1 MCVYIEPR
9 NSPNVCSSE
18 NPPLATMAAKLPSLL
33 LLLVLF
39 YNLSAV
45 YSIGVN
51 YGTVA
56 DNLASPSEVAAF
68 IKDKTIFDRVKI
80 FDTNPDIINAFANTG
95 IGLTVT
101 VVNLDIPKLVHPNE
115 AINWVATNIVPFYQ
129 KTKINY
135 ICVGNEIT
143 MSGISDLIV
152 NLVPAMKAIHAAL
165 QAAGINDIKVTTPHP
180 FNIMASSSPPSSG
193 KFAMEFEQSLLI
205 PMLQFH
211 RETNSPNFLL
221 FGENEG
227 AHDQATGLTYT
238 NMFDAMVD
246 SVYSAMKSAGFGDV
260 SLVVAETGWSSV
272 GDSVRGIGMEEAKL
286 YNANLIKHITSG
298 KGTPLMPG
306 KPLETY
312 IFALFNENQ
321 KPGPSEQNF
330 GLLKPDFSPSTS
342 RVVYEEASKRRN
354 LRQPR
359 IQFAMQP
366 LEGEKTW
373 CVPKRGAPIA
383 SLQLNLD
390 FACATGVDCTSIQKG
405 GDCSIPYSVW
415 SHASYAMNS
424 YYQSHGRTM
433 ESCDFKN
440 TGRVTT
446 INPSDGNIYIS
457 DNFKL

>member
-1 MCVYIEPR
+1 
-9 NSPNVCSSE
+9 
-18 NPPLATMAAKLPSLL
+18 MAAKLPSLL

-39 YNLSAV
+39 HNLSAV

-101 VVNLDIPKLVHPNE
+101 VVNLDIPKLLHPNE
-115 AINWVATNIVPFYQ
+115 ATNWVATNIVPFYQ

-180 FNIMASSSPPSSG
+180 FSIMASSSPPSSG

-211 RETNSPNFLL
+211 RETNSPFTVNPYPYFAYSGDLRNFLL

-260 SLVVAETGWSSV
+260 SLVVGETGWSSV
-272 GDSVRGIGMEEAKL
+272 GDPGRGIGMEEAKL

-330 GLLKPDFSPSTS
+330 GLLKPDFSP
-342 RVVYEEASKRRN
+342 VYESGC
-354 LRQPR
+354 LRGGQ
-359 IQFAMQP
+359 QEQEFETAQP

-390 FACATGVDCTSIQKG
+390 FACATGVDCTAIQKG

-446 INPSDGNIYIS
+446 INPSYAQCIYLS
-457 DNFKL
+457 

>member
-1 MCVYIEPR
+1 
-9 NSPNVCSSE
+9 
-18 NPPLATMAAKLPSLL
+18 MAAKLPSLL

-39 YNLSAV
+39 HNLSAV

-56 DNLASPSEVAAF
+56 DNLASPYEVAAF

-80 FDTNPDIINAFANTG
+80 FDTNLDIINAFANTG

-101 VVNLDIPKLVHPNE
+101 VVNLDIPKLVNPNE
-115 AINWVATNIVPFYQ
+115 ATNWVATNIVPFYQ

-143 MSGISDLIV
+143 TSGISDLIV
-152 NLVPAMKAIHAAL
+152 NLIPAMKAIHAAL
-165 QAAGINDIKVTTPHP
+165 QAAGIKDIKVTTAHP
-180 FNIMASSSPPSSG
+180 FSIMASSSPPSSG

-211 RETNSPNFLL
+211 QETNSPFMVNPYPYFAYSGDLRNFLL

-227 AHDQATGLTYT
+227 AYDQVTGLTYT

-260 SLVVAETGWSSV
+260 SLVVGETGWSSV
-272 GDSVRGIGMEEAKL
+272 SDSGRGIGMEEAKL

-321 KPGPSEQNF
+321 KSGPSEQNF
-330 GLLKPDFSPSTS
+330 GLLKPDFSP
-342 RVVYEEASKRRN
+342 VYESGW
-354 LRQPR
+354 Q
-359 IQFAMQP
+359 
-366 LEGEKTW
+366 KTW
-373 CVPKRGAPIA
+373 CIPKGEAPDA

-390 FACATGVDCTSIQKG
+390 FACAAGVDCTAIQQG
-405 GDCSIPYSVW
+405 GDCFTPNSVW

-446 INPSDGNIYIS
+446 VNPTCNSCTDTTPHMSSWATITRIQFDVHS
-457 DNFKL
+457 QL